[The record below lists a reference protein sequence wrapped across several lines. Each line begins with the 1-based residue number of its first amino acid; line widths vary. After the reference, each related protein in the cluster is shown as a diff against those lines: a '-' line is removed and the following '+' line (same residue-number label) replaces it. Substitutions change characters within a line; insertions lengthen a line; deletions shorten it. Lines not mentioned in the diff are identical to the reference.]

1 MSMVGRCIANAAT
14 HHRILFG
21 MSLALAVG
29 VPRPWSANA
38 QSPQFPDAPSSVSQM
53 RILPGQAHSPD
64 NPTEVAN
71 LQTSKKPRVL
81 QIPLRQGDTAGGVK
95 LESGNGWVTLFARD
109 ASLKDI
115 LALVAQNQGLN
126 LVCADT
132 SDAKVSITLH
142 EAPLEDALTA
152 LASVAG
158 CTWTRHNNI
167 IHVFSLADAGNLPP
181 EIQGLQ
187 MKVFQL
193 NYSAAEDLDEIVK
206 GMLSPVGSSYI
217 ISSDPAD
224 NRKAK
229 DKIVAEDLPAFLARI
244 EQQIKQMDVPP
255 RQVLIEVHVLE
266 VDLEDG
272 QNHGV
277 NFDQLARFGAN
288 NLRLGW
294 HGFADP
300 LAPQA
305 AVLELNG
312 GDTEALIQCLKTTS
326 DAKTLASPKVLVV
339 DGQEAKF
346 QVGQRLPYVVTTT
359 SQTSTQESVNF
370 LDTGIVL
377 SVTPRI
383 GPNDQILLQ
392 AKPEVSSGQV
402 NPTTGLPETETS
414 HVETDV
420 LLRNGQGMVIGGLIQ
435 EQDSNTQSK
444 VTHLGDIH
452 LLGHLFRTRQLQKER
467 SEIIFVLV
475 PHLLP
480 YPEEY
485 EEANQFDV
493 MRATTP
499 IVHGPLERYPRPW
512 EPSLPDAIYK
522 PQHYILPGGERR
534 ACRHQPLERSR
545 EYYEPTMPPLSP
557 TPASPDEAEPEPL
570 LDEPDPFTSIP
581 ASFEPRHSRIAGLR
595 RLPPVDQE
603 VRAVAPLH
611 VESGPPNPRYRLTNF
626 NSEE

>member
-1 MSMVGRCIANAAT
+1 MSVMGRCIAVAAT

-21 MSLALAVG
+21 MSLALAVA
-29 VPRPWSANA
+29 VPRPWSACA
-38 QSPQFPDAPSSVSQM
+38 QSPQFPDTRSSVSQM
-53 RILPGQAHSPD
+53 RVFSGQAQVSDRPAR
-64 NPTEVAN
+64 VASR
-71 LQTSKKPRVL
+71 QISERGRVV
-81 QIPLRQGDTAGGVK
+81 IPHLGSETAGDVQMEAG
-95 LESGNGWVTLFARD
+95 SGWITLFARD
-109 ASLKDI
+109 ASLKDV
-115 LALVAQNQGLN
+115 LALVAQKHSLN
-126 LVCADT
+126 LVCGVTEDT
-132 SDAKVSITLH
+132 KVSITLH
-142 EAPLEDALTA
+142 QTPLEDALTA

-181 EIQGLQ
+181 EIQGRQ
-187 MKVFQL
+187 MQVFQL
-193 NYSAAEDLDEIVK
+193 NYAAAEDLDEIVK

-217 ISSDPAD
+217 ISSDPTD

-229 DKIVAEDLPAFLARI
+229 DKIVVEDIPTRLTRI
-244 EQQIKQMDVPP
+244 ERHIQQMDVPP

-288 NLRLGW
+288 RLRLGW

-312 GDTEALIQCLKTTS
+312 GDTEALIQCLKSTT

-339 DGQEAKF
+339 DGQQAKF

-383 GPNDQILLQ
+383 GPNNQILLQ

-402 NPTTGLPETETS
+402 NPSTGLPETETS

-420 LLRNGQGMVIGGLIQ
+420 LLRNGQGMIIGGLIQ

-452 LLGHLFRTRQLQKER
+452 LLGQLFRTRQLQKQR

-485 EEANQFDV
+485 EEASQFDV

-499 IVHGPLERYPRPW
+499 LVHGPLERYPRPW

-522 PQHYILPGGERR
+522 PQHYILPGGARR
-534 ACRHQPLERSR
+534 ACRHPSFERSR
-545 EYYEPTMPPLSP
+545 EYYEPTIPPLSP
-557 TPASPDEAEPEPL
+557 TPASADDVEPEPL
-570 LDEPDPFTSIP
+570 LDEPAPFTSLP
-581 ASFEPRHSRIAGLR
+581 ANSEPRHSRIAGLR

-603 VRAVAPLH
+603 IRIAAPMH
-611 VESGPPNPRYRLTNF
+611 VESGPQNPRYRLTNF